1 MTKSYYQRREDEVKI
16 LIAKAKVRNNLTDAQ
31 LAKKIGMPHSTF
43 GKQKLHPGTMR
54 LEYVW
59 AIEKM
64 AGGREEATINVD
76 NP

>member
-1 MTKSYYQRREDEVKI
+1 MSKSYYQRREDEVKI

-43 GKQKLHPGTMR
+43 GKQKLHPGRMR
-54 LEYVW
+54 LDFLW

-64 AGGREEATINVD
+64 AGDREEAAIDAD
-76 NP
+76 NL